1 MKHLLLAVLGLWLG
15 THPLAA
21 QMKIGYT
28 NPEAILAA
36 LPDAKKVEAE
46 LKAYQTQ
53 IETELKKKNDEL
65 RTKMEAFQ
73 KIDQVNTPVAVYQAK
88 AKELQTLRTG
98 YEEFLG
104 KAEEDMQAKQASLLA
119 PISEKIEKAITEV
132 AKAEGFDY
140 VFNTSAGGTP
150 ILLFAKDTQEI
161 TNKVIVKLGGT
172 PITQS
177 AMK

>member
-1 MKHLLLAVLGLWLG
+1 MKHLLLIALGMWLSVN
-15 THPLAA
+15 PLAA

-36 LPDAKKVEAE
+36 LPDAKKVESE

-53 IETELKKKNDEL
+53 IETELKKKQDEL

-73 KIDQVNTPVAVYQAK
+73 KIDQTNTPVAIYEAK
-88 AKELQTLRTG
+88 AKEIQTLRGG
-98 YEEFLG
+98 YDDFLN
-104 KAEEDMQAKQASLLA
+104 KAEQDMQAKQASLLT
-119 PISEKIEKAITEV
+119 PISEKIEKAIEEV
-132 AKAEGFDY
+132 AKAEGLDY
-140 VFNTSAGGTP
+140 VFNTSAAGTP